1 MGTTKKQLHLG
12 VFLLNTGQ
20 HVGGWRHPETHANR
34 LLDLSFYQDFARLSE
49 RGLFDTILALEQI
62 AIGEQNG
69 KVAEERSI
77 PTPDTLTLLSV
88 MAAVTEKIGLTAT
101 LSTTYN
107 DPYHVAARFA
117 TLDHLSGGR
126 AGWNMV
132 TSQDPRVASQ
142 FSKDAHMDHALRY
155 QRANEFVDVAMKLWD
170 SWEENALIGKQ
181 SLGQYLDPTKVHD
194 IDHTG
199 AYFSISGTSYIPRP
213 IQGHPVLFQAGS
225 SGSGLQFA
233 AQKAEV
239 VFTAQDNLRD
249 ALDYYA
255 NLKGMLKSH
264 GRRPEQLH
272 ILPGLAPILG
282 STEQEAKERETYFN
296 ELVLPDIAVKTLS
309 GTIEVD
315 LSSYPLD
322 GPFPYWEINAEA
334 NNNKKSRLQLLKDL
348 GQREQWTVRQM
359 SKHVVSA
366 GGHHTFA
373 GTPERLVDLM
383 EHWLDQGACDG
394 FNIMP
399 SHYLRG
405 LEEFVDH
412 VIPILQKRGRY
423 RTEYTGNTLRDHLG
437 LTPPVNR
444 WSALSTPS
452 SK

>member
-1 MGTTKKQLHLG
+1 MANPRKQLHLG

-20 HVGGWRHPETHANR
+20 HTGGWRHPETEADR

-49 RGLFDTILALEQI
+49 RGKFDTILILEQI
-62 AIGEQNG
+62 AIGEKNG
-69 KVAEERSI
+69 IVAEDRSI
-77 PTPDTLTLLSV
+77 PTLDTLTLLSA
-88 MAAVTEKIGLTAT
+88 MASTTERIGLTGT

-107 DPYHVAARFA
+107 DPFHVAARFA

-132 TSQDPRVASQ
+132 TSQDPLIASQ

-170 SWEENALIGKQ
+170 SWEDDALLADKG
-181 SLGQYLDPTKVHD
+181 SGRYFDRNKVRD

-199 AYFSISGTSYIPRP
+199 RFFSMSGTSYVPRP
-213 IQGHPVLFQAGS
+213 VQGHPVLFQAGS

-233 AQKAEV
+233 VQKAEV
-239 VFTAQDNLRD
+239 VFTAQDNLVD
-249 ALDYYA
+249 AKAYYA
-255 NLKGMLKSH
+255 HLKGMLKSH

-282 STEQEAKERETYFN
+282 STDREAKEREEYFN
-296 ELVLPDIAVKTLS
+296 ELVLPEIAVRTLS
-309 GTIEVD
+309 GTIDVD

-322 GPFPYWEINAEA
+322 GPFPYWEINPEA

-348 GQREQWTVRQM
+348 AKRENWSVRQM
-359 SKHVVSA
+359 SKHVIAA

-373 GTPERLVDLM
+373 GTPERLADLM
-383 EHWLDQGACDG
+383 EQWLDQEACDG

-412 VIPILQKRGRY
+412 VVPILQRRGRY
-423 RTEYTGNTLRDHLG
+423 RIDYEGHTLRDHLG
-437 LTPPVNR
+437 LARPANR
-444 WSALSTPS
+444 WSSINSQS
-452 SK
+452 SI

>member
-1 MGTTKKQLHLG
+1 MGNDKKQLHLG

-20 HVGGWRHPETHANR
+20 HVGGWRHPETEAD
-34 LLDLSFYQDFARLSE
+34 LLDMTFYHNFAKLSE
-49 RGLFDTILALEQI
+49 RGKFDTILVLEQI

-69 KVAEERSI
+69 KAAEERSI

-88 MAAVTEKIGLTAT
+88 MASVTEKIGLTAT

-107 DPYHVAARFA
+107 DPFHVAARFA

-132 TSQDPRVASQ
+132 TSQDPRIASQ

-155 QRANEFVDVAMKLWD
+155 ERANEFVEVAMKLWD
-170 SWEENALIGKQ
+170 SWEEDALAAGR
-181 SLGQYLDPTKVHD
+181 SFGLYTDPAKVHD
-194 IDHTG
+194 IDHSGRFFAMSG
-199 AYFSISGTSYIPRP
+199 ASYVPRP
-213 IQGHPVLFQAGS
+213 VQGHPVLFQAGS
-225 SGSGLQFA
+225 SGSGLKFA

-239 VFTAQDNLRD
+239 VFTAQDNLED
-249 ALDYYA
+249 AKAYYA
-255 NLKGMLKSH
+255 NLKGMLRQY

-272 ILPGLAPILG
+272 ILPGLAPIIG
-282 STEQEAKERETYFN
+282 STEREAKQREEYFN
-296 ELVLPDIAVKTLS
+296 ELVLPEIAVKTLS
-309 GTIEVD
+309 GTIDVD

-322 GPFPYWEINAEA
+322 GLFPYWEIDAES

-348 GQREQWTVRQM
+348 AQREKLTVRQM
-359 SKHVVSA
+359 SKHVVAA

-373 GTPERLVDLM
+373 GTPERLADLM
-383 EHWLDQGACDG
+383 EEWLDNGACDG

-412 VIPILQKRGRY
+412 VVPILQKRGRY
-423 RTEYTGNTLRDHLG
+423 RTDYSGSTLRDHLG
-437 LTPPVNR
+437 LTAPANR
-444 WSALSTPS
+444 WSALGVQSST
-452 SK
+452 

>member
-1 MGTTKKQLHLG
+1 MGNTKKQLHLG

-20 HVGGWRHPETHANR
+20 HVGGWRHPETHADR

-170 SWEENALIGKQ
+170 SWEEDALISKQ
-181 SLGQYLDPTKVHD
+181 SSGQYLDPAKVHD
-194 IDHTG
+194 INHTG
-199 AYFSISGTSYIPRP
+199 TYFSINGTSYIPRP

-282 STEQEAKERETYFN
+282 STEHEAKVRETYFN

-373 GTPERLVDLM
+373 GTPERLADLM